1 MEISQEELKQKIKNG
16 DKIIVDF
23 WAKFCGP
30 CKLYKPTFE
39 KVSES
44 SEIQMYTMDVE
55 NNQDYA
61 VELGIRA
68 VPTTKVFNNG
78 GEVFSKPGMLSEME
92 LKGLIKN
99 IING

>member
-1 MEISQEELKQKIKNG
+1 MEITTEELKSKINNG
-16 DKIIVDF
+16 ESVMVAF
-23 WAKFCGP
+23 TASWCGP
-30 CKLYKPTFE
+30 CKMYKPLFNKIAET
-39 KVSES
+39 SEMS
-44 SEIQMYTMDVE
+44 MYIMDVE
-55 NNQDYA
+55 KNQDYA

-68 VPTTKVFNNG
+68 VPTTKAFSNG

>member
-1 MEISQEELKQKIKNG
+1 MEITTEELKSKINNG
-16 DKIIVDF
+16 ESVMVAF
-23 WAKFCGP
+23 TASWYGP
-30 CKLYKPTFE
+30 CKMYKPLFNKIAET
-39 KVSES
+39 SEMS
-44 SEIQMYTMDVE
+44 MYIMDVE
-55 NNQDYA
+55 KNQDYA

-68 VPTTKVFNNG
+68 VPTTKAFNNG